1 MKVLISSV
9 ILCMLLVVF
18 PIEAQQ
24 GRVIRVIVITS
35 KSGASK
41 ERGVNV
47 EFNSFMQ
54 YSPKMDVAYLNPYAS
69 SAEVIDYEQRGFD
82 TNFFGGP
89 WSPIPNSNTSLTG
102 SYSKAVEAMNELR
115 LGFISSAELE
125 GVLADLRLRDIL
137 LPFLR
142 QFLY

>member
-1 MKVLISSV
+1 
-9 ILCMLLVVF
+9 MLLAVF

-69 SAEVIDYEQRGFD
+69 SAARG
-82 TNFFGGP
+82 TGL
-89 WSPIPNSNTSLTG
+89 LT
-102 SYSKAVEAMNELR
+102 
-115 LGFISSAELE
+115 
-125 GVLADLRLRDIL
+125 L
-137 LPFLR
+137 LPIICQRVVFLIR
-142 QFLY
+142 AGAT